1 MRIDR
6 VKLKAELARKD
17 IRQTELAV
25 LSGVSRGTIAGIAC
39 GRSCS
44 RDTAEKIAAALK
56 VPLQKL
62 EER

>member
-1 MRIDR
+1 MRICKI
-6 VKLKAELARKD
+6 KLRIELFKRGITQKELAA
-17 IRQTELAV
+17 LA
-25 LSGVSRGTIAGIAC
+25 GVSRSTIAGIAC

-44 RDTAEKIAAALK
+44 RDTAEKIATALK